1 MMITDL
7 MKKIFCLIFLTL
19 FLACSEQNQ
28 FVLTNTA
35 KPWAYWWWHGSSVTK
50 EGIRVNLEAYCKA
63 GIGGLHIIPIYGV
76 EGDDANFIEY
86 LSPRWMEMLSYTVSE
101 AEKLGMG
108 IDMTTGTGW
117 PFGGPGIT
125 SQYSAKKAELKELDL
140 SVPVNINTLTDGIDG
155 AELVCLSALK
165 SDGSYE
171 DITSLVQA
179 DGTLKPNGTSYKKG
193 YALVM
198 EPTRQKV
205 KRAAPGGEGLVMDY
219 FSKEALDF
227 YFKRF
232 DEVFGNTVFG
242 AGKVRAFYNDSYE
255 VYHAN
260 FTGAFLEKFEELRG
274 YELENYLHVVAD
286 TQKTELKERLVS
298 DYCETISDLLSDEFA
313 RNWVAKSH
321 GLEMQTRNQAHG
333 SPGNILDLYG
343 EADIPETESFGPSG
357 FSIPGL
363 RVTPEFRGERPYP
376 LVMKFASSA
385 AHIKGR
391 KLVSSETAT
400 WLDDH
405 FKVSLSQVKPQV
417 DELFTAGIN
426 HIFYHGITYNPPERP
441 FPGRLF
447 YASTNFGT
455 RSHFWDELPAL
466 NSYIER
472 CQAILQNT
480 QPLNDVLVYF
490 PIYDLWSQRDFGE
503 LLPLQVHNT
512 EKWLSG
518 TSFGEIINRLWA
530 GGFTFDY
537 ISDRLLAG
545 AQVKNGMVR
554 FEGGAAYKAIV
565 IPRCKYIP
573 EKTMEEL
580 GRLAEGGAKLIFYG
594 SLPEKV
600 SGFDHFEERQEELEK
615 LEKGI
620 APQVVIVQDITAGLL
635 ESGIL
640 NEGLAEAGLSFIRK
654 QGDKGVVYFVS
665 NLSDQFREGDVR
677 LSAKGGYTAVYDPLT
692 GKNGIASSKET
703 ENGTEVLLQLEP
715 GQSCFL
721 FCREEARGM
730 GKWPY
735 YKEGEEEPLRIETS
749 WTVTPVSG
757 GPKLPEPVKTDT
769 LKSWVY
775 FGDEWKVFGGKA
787 VYSGEFSLGADYL
800 DVPVRLDLGDVR
812 ETAKVV
818 VNDCEVGL
826 LWCIPYR
833 VVIPPGILK
842 KDNKIEIGVTNL
854 SFNRVINLDK
864 KGVQW
869 KDYYNT
875 RFMNIQGKPYDASDK
890 EPVESGLTGDLKL
903 TVLKSVQ

>member
-1 MMITDL
+1 
-7 MKKIFCLIFLTL
+7 
-19 FLACSEQNQ
+19 
-28 FVLTNTA
+28 
-35 KPWAYWWWHGSSVTK
+35 
-50 EGIRVNLEAYCKA
+50 
-63 GIGGLHIIPIYGV
+63 
-76 EGDDANFIEY
+76 
-86 LSPRWMEMLSYTVSE
+86 MEMLSYSVSE

-117 PFGGPGIT
+117 PFGGPDIT
-125 SQYSAKKAELKELDL
+125 NQYSAKKVELKEVDF
-140 SVPVNINTLTDGIDG
+140 SVPFNANTLAEGIDG
-155 AELVCLSALK
+155 AKLVCLSALK

-179 DGTLKPNGTSYKKG
+179 DGTLKPNGPSYKKG
-193 YALVM
+193 YALIM
-198 EPTRQKV
+198 KPTGQHV

-232 DEVFGNTVFG
+232 DEAFGNTVFG

-260 FTGAFLEKFEELRG
+260 FTDSFLKRFEELRG
-274 YELENYLHVVAD
+274 YKLENYLHVVAD
-286 TQKTELKERLVS
+286 TLKTELKERLVS
-298 DYCETISDLLSDEFA
+298 DYCETISNLLYRDFTK
-313 RNWVAKSH
+313 NWIGKSH
-321 GLEMQTRNQAHG
+321 GLGMQTRNQAHG

-343 EADIPETESFGPSG
+343 ESDIPETESFGPSG

-363 RVTPEFRGERPYP
+363 RVTPEFRGERSDP

-512 EKWLSG
+512 ERWLSG

-537 ISDRLLAG
+537 VSDKLLAE

-573 EKTMEEL
+573 EKMMEEL
-580 GRLAEGGAKLIFYG
+580 ARLAEGGAKLIFYG

-600 SGFDHFEERQEELEK
+600 SGFDHFEEKQEK
-615 LEKGI
+615 LELLKQEI
-620 APQVVIVQDITAGLL
+620 AQQVTIVRELTAGLL
-635 ESGIL
+635 GEGIL

-654 QGDKGVVYFVS
+654 QGDEGVVYFVS
-665 NLSDQFREGDVR
+665 NLSDQFREGDIG
-677 LSAKGGYTAVYDPLT
+677 LSTKAGYIEIYDPLT
-692 GKNGIASSKET
+692 GRKGITSSKAT
-703 ENGTEVLLQLEP
+703 AKGTQVYLQLEP

-721 FCREEARGM
+721 FCRDTIQGAAR
-730 GKWPY
+730 WSY
-735 YKEGEEEPLRIETS
+735 YKEREEEPLIIKTN
-749 WTVTPVSG
+749 WTITPTSG
-757 GPKLPEPVKTDT
+757 GPALPEPVKTDT
-769 LKSWVY
+769 LKSWVL
-775 FGDEWKVFGGKA
+775 FGDDWKFFGGKA
-787 VYSGEFSLGADYL
+787 VYSAKFGLEKDYQG
-800 DVPVRLDLGDVR
+800 VPVLLDLGDVR
-812 ETAKVV
+812 ETANVT
-818 VNDCEVGL
+818 VNGLEIGL
-826 LWCIPYR
+826 LWCLPYK
-833 VVIPPGILK
+833 VIIAQGILK
-842 KDNKIEIGVTNL
+842 RDNQIEIEVTNL
-854 SFNRVINLDK
+854 SFNRIIDLDK
-864 KGVQW
+864 KGIPW

-890 EPVESGLTGDLKL
+890 EPVDSGLTGDLKL